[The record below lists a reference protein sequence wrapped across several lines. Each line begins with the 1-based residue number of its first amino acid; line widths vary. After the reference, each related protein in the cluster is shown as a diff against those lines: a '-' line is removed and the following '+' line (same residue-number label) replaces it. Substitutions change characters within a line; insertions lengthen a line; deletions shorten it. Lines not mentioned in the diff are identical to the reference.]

1 MFEEF
6 GLKNLGNYHG
16 LYVQSDTLLLA
27 DVLKN
32 FRNKCIEIYELDP
45 AHFLSAPGLAWQAC
59 LKKTRVELELLTD
72 IDMLLMVEKGICHAI
87 HWCPKANNKY
97 MENYDKNIIT
107 TYHRVFRCKR
117 FVPMGN
123 ISKLPI
129 NGFKWV
135 KKISE
140 FDDCFIK
147 NYDENS
153 NKGYFF
159 EVDINY
165 PTYLFNLH
173 KDLPFLPGRKNL
185 KNVISLFVT
194 YDQENYVVHIRALKK
209 TLNHGLIL
217 KRYKE

>member
-1 MFEEF
+1 
-6 GLKNLGNYHG
+6 
-16 LYVQSDTLLLA
+16 
-27 DVLKN
+27 
-32 FRNKCIEIYELDP
+32 
-45 AHFLSAPGLAWQAC
+45 
-59 LKKTRVELELLTD
+59 
-72 IDMLLMVEKGICHAI
+72 
-87 HWCPKANNKY
+87 
-97 MENYDKNIIT
+97 
-107 TYHRVFRCKR
+107 
-117 FVPMGN
+117 MGN

-159 EVDINY
+159 EVDINC

-194 YDQENYVVHIRALKK
+194 YDQENYVVHIRALKQ
-209 TLNHGLIL
+209 TLHHGLIL
-217 KRYKE
+217 KRYKK